1 MNLVE
6 SGAILGDGLG
16 ALRDCVLGELTR
28 EQEANGG
35 LDLSGGEG
43 LLLVVPSEANGLVGQ
58 SVKRVVDERVHDHH
72 CLLGDASLGVNLL
85 KNLVDVRG
93 EGLDVFAAVGL
104 CALLLGGLGGL

>member
-6 SGAILGDGLG
+6 SGRILGDGLG

-43 LLLVVPSEANGLVGQ
+43 LLLVVPSEANGLVANR
-58 SVKRVVDERVHDHH
+58 SNV
-72 CLLGDASLGVNLL
+72 SLTNEFMIIIAFLETPVSG
-85 KNLVDVRG
+85 
-93 EGLDVFAAVGL
+93 
-104 CALLLGGLGGL
+104 